1 MVGTLIFPDRYL
13 GKILQ
18 LCQVKMMKLSIP
30 FLLCFLDH
38 SLQSRHGIQQEL
50 LYLDSSRV
58 MLKYLLPL
66 SEVVVDFFDQ
76 IKSLSSGYAR

>member
-1 MVGTLIFPDRYL
+1 MRKRGDYQQMNFYFLC
-13 GKILQ
+13 LQ
-18 LCQVKMMKLSIP
+18 N
-30 FLLCFLDH
+30 
-38 SLQSRHGIQQEL
+38 RRGIQQEM

-66 SEVVVDFFDQ
+66 SEVVVDMFDQ